1 MSDRTRVYLTIAD
14 EHISYLKQIIQMPDY
29 RNEWDTDLESESDGK
44 RTIFNFEDVNY
55 GTLDFLPELLARGIA
70 YESSWCAGDEYTE
83 GTEYCRFY
91 KDSTATTI
99 QVYND
104 EINPH
109 LPTLMSL
116 LSTPYELINFIE
128 LHYKQV
134 TPPSW
139 DNQIEY
145 GKLYQIQQLLLGN
158 TI

>member
-91 KDSTATTI
+91 EDGTSTVI

-109 LPTLMSL
+109 LPTLMQL
-116 LSTPYELINFIE
+116 LDQPESLINLI
-128 LHYKQV
+128 KQHHKRV

-145 GKLYQIQQLLLGN
+145 GKLYQTHRLL
-158 TI
+158 TRY

>member
-1 MSDRTRVYLTIAD
+1 MSERVYVELTVLDAQAKACKVFFAN
-14 EHISYLKQIIQMPDY
+14 E
-29 RNEWDTDLESESDGK
+29 EWDDTETVSTNGLTSFSFHEVS
-44 RTIFNFEDVNY
+44 Y
-55 GTLDFLPELLARGIA
+55 GELDFLPELLARGIA

-128 LHYKQV
+128 LHYKRV

>member
-14 EHISYLKQIIQMPDY
+14 EHVVTLEQIIKMPDY
-29 RNEWDTDLESESDGK
+29 LNEWDATLETDEGSDGK
-44 RTIFNFEDVNY
+44 RTIFNFDDVNY

-91 KDSTATTI
+91 EDGTATTI

-109 LPTLMSL
+109 LPTLMTL
-116 LSTPYELINFIE
+116 LDTPDLLIDFIKV
-128 LHYKQV
+128 HNKRV

-145 GKLYQIQQLLLGN
+145 GKLYQTHQLL
-158 TI
+158 TQY